1 MRHELLAIE
10 KENPFK
16 HCKLQREIYAEVLTE
31 VVTANSQ
38 GFVMG
43 LNSKWGTGK
52 TTFAKMWLVYLENL
66 NFKTI
71 YFNAWENDFEDN
83 ALTALIGELKPIMK
97 PESTKL
103 FDNILEKG
111 LIISKHILPILIKS
125 LIEKHIDSKNL
136 QDNLKDI
143 TEEAKDIFKK
153 EVDEYLHRK
162 ENITEFKESLKKFV
176 ADTTKDKPLVF
187 VIDELDRCRPNYAVS
202 LLEQIKHFFSV
213 PNIVFVLSID
223 KKQLEFAIKGVYG
236 NDNIDSEEYLRRFID
251 LEYSL
256 PNPDPKK
263 FSDYLYSYYNLSELF
278 EEKNRDMIGN
288 EKSDFLK
295 ICYYLFSNP
304 KITLRQQEKIF
315 AHATAVFK
323 TCRGQRQIFPVL
335 FLTLIYLKV
344 LHSESYNNIKLKIYS
359 IDDLQK
365 SILNI
370 FFLNEKHYLQPLIEA
385 NLVFFYNNFLNPN
398 ANNNQLYDF
407 NPVTNTNE
415 LKIGSVSDR
424 NQLLRLIVDFENRYF
439 DFQINSID
447 QIIARIDLVS
457 RE

>member
-31 VVTANSQ
+31 VVKTNSQ

-52 TTFAKMWLVYLENL
+52 TTFVKMWLVYLENL

-125 LIEKHIDSKNL
+125 LIEKHIDSKSL

-263 FSDYLYSYYNLSELF
+263 FSDYLYNYYNLSELF
-278 EEKNRDMIGN
+278 EEKNRNMIGN
-288 EKSDFLK
+288 EKSEFLK

-323 TCRGQRQIFPVL
+323 TCKGQRQIFPVL
-335 FLTLIYLKV
+335 FITLIYLKV

-359 IDDLQK
+359 IEDLQQ

-398 ANNNQLYDF
+398 TNNDQLYDF

-415 LKIGSVSDR
+415 LKIGAVSDH
-424 NQLLRLIVDFENRYF
+424 NQLLRLIIDFENRYF